1 MLHSYIPENMLE
13 NLKGVF
19 TGVCKYNLRKK

>member
-1 MLHSYIPENMLE
+1 MLDFYIPENMLE
-13 NLKGVF
+13 NPKGVF